1 MNLVAKILNSAA
13 LTSAKSSENT
23 CSFIA
28 WDEPKMPT
36 SMIK

>member
-13 LTSAKSSENT
+13 LTSAKSSENV
-23 CSFIA
+23 CPLIGI
-28 WDEPKMPT
+28 DEPKMPT

>member
-13 LTSAKSSENT
+13 LTSSKNSENT
-23 CSFIA
+23 CSLIVI
-28 WDEPKMPT
+28 DEPKMPT